1 MKKLTFGLFILSIT
15 FFSQAGTGIPACSSP
30 EKTSRN
36 VLFGDPFVLVENG
49 TYYMYGTSHKDGI
62 EVYRSKDMINWEGPC
77 GMRDGLALHKDDVWG
92 EKWFWAPE
100 IFKVNNKFYMFYSA
114 DERSAVAVSDSPLGP
129 FTQDDQK
136 PLLDFKAIDGSLFT
150 DTDGKKYYYFVNF
163 TPSGMQSWVAEIN
176 IGATDQSPLSA
187 IKQETMKKC
196 IGQSQ
201 AWEMDQSVNEGPCVL
216 KYKDTYFL
224 VYSANA
230 YFNQNYG
237 LGFATAKN
245 PMGPWTKYDKNPI
258 LQKPGE
264 LVGVGH
270 CQFFTGLDN
279 KLYVVYHAHSSKT
292 SVQPRKVYINPVR
305 FIETENSGRYRIE
318 ILPQRITPVLKSK

>member
-1 MKKLTFGLFILSIT
+1 MKKLTFSLFILSIA
-15 FFSQAGTGIPACSSP
+15 FFSQAEINIPACSSP
-30 EKTSRN
+30 EEVPSN

-49 TYYMYGTSHKDGI
+49 TYFMYGTSHKDGI
-62 EVYRSKDMINWEGPC
+62 EVYRSKDMITWEGPC
-77 GMRDGLALHKDDVWG
+77 GAREGLALHKNDVWG

-100 IFKVNNKFYMFYSA
+100 VFKIDNKFYMFYSA
-114 DERSAVAVSDSPLGP
+114 DEHSAVAVSDNPLGP
-129 FTQDDQK
+129 FTQNVQQ

-150 DTDGKKYYYFVNF
+150 DTDGKNYYYFVNF

-176 IGATDQSPLSA
+176 IDNNQNAT

-201 AWEMDQSVNEGPCVL
+201 PWEMDQSVNEGPCVL
-216 KYKDTYFL
+216 KHEDTYFL

-237 LGFATAKN
+237 LGFATAQK
-245 PMGPWTKYDKNPI
+245 PKGPWTKYDKNPI
-258 LQKPGE
+258 LQKPDS

-270 CQFFTGLDN
+270 CQFFTGVDN
-279 KLYVVYHAHSSKT
+279 QLYVVYHAHSSKT

-305 FIETENSGRYRIE
+305 FTRIENTGEYRIE
-318 ILPQRITPVLKSK
+318 ILPKRITPVLK

>member
-1 MKKLTFGLFILSIT
+1 MKKVILSLYILSIS
-15 FFSQAGTGIPACSSP
+15 FFSEEKIAVSVCASP
-30 EKTSRN
+30 EQTPRN

-62 EVYRSKDMINWEGPC
+62 EVYRSKDMITWKGPC
-77 GMRDGLALHKDDVWG
+77 GERGGLALHKDDVWG

-100 IFKVNNKFYMFYSA
+100 VFKLGNKFYMFFSA
-114 DERSAVAVSDSPLGP
+114 DERSLVAVSDSPLGP
-129 FTQDDQK
+129 FTQTVQK
-136 PLLDFKAIDGSLFT
+136 PLLDFKAIDGSLFI

-163 TPSGMQSWVAEIN
+163 TPSGMQSWVAELN
-176 IGATDQSPLSA
+176 VETHGRASLPV
-187 IKQETMKKC
+187 IKQETMRKC

-237 LGFATAKN
+237 LGFATAKS

-258 LQKPGE
+258 LQKPVD

-279 KLYVVYHAHSSKT
+279 KLYIVYHAHNSKA
-292 SVQPRKVYINPVR
+292 SIHPREVYINPVR
-305 FIETENSGRYRIE
+305 FTEIGNSGKYIIE
-318 ILPQRITPVLKSK
+318 VLPERITPVLKQ

>member
-1 MKKLTFGLFILSIT
+1 MKKLSLCLSILLIVL
-15 FFSQAGTGIPACSSP
+15 FSQAGSGKPVCVSQG
-30 EKTSRN
+30 KTPRN

-62 EVYRSKDMINWEGPC
+62 EVYRSKDMITWEGPC
-77 GMRDGLALHKDDVWG
+77 GARGGLVLHKDDVFG

-100 IFKVNNKFYMFYSA
+100 IFRLNNKYYMFYSA

-129 FTQDDQK
+129 FTQAVQK
-136 PLLDFKAIDGSLFT
+136 PLLDFKAIDGSLFI
-150 DTDGKKYYYFVNF
+150 DTDGRKYYYFVNF
-163 TPSGMQSWVAEIN
+163 TPSGMQSWVAEITV
-176 IGATDQSPLSA
+176 GATGGSPI
-187 IKQETMKKC
+187 IKQETMRKC

-245 PMGPWTKYDKNPI
+245 PMGPWIKYDKNPI
-258 LQKPGE
+258 LQKPDS

-270 CQFFTGLDN
+270 CQFFTGVDN
-279 KLYVVYHAHSSKT
+279 NLYVVYHAHSSKA
-292 SVQPRKVYINPVR
+292 SVQPRKAYISPVR
-305 FIETENSGRYRIE
+305 FTEIGNTGEYRVE
-318 ILPQRITPVLKSK
+318 ILPERITPLLK

>member
-1 MKKLTFGLFILSIT
+1 MKKLTFSLFILSIA
-15 FFSQAGTGIPACSSP
+15 FFLQAKIDVSVR
-30 EKTSRN
+30 TSGQTLCN

-77 GMRDGLALHKDDVWG
+77 GMRGGLALHKDDVWG

-100 IFKVNNKFYMFYSA
+100 IVKIDNKFYMFYSA

-129 FTQDDQK
+129 FTQEVQK
-136 PLLDFKAIDGSLFT
+136 PLLDFKAIDGSMFI
-150 DTDGKKYYYFVNF
+150 DTNEKNYYYFVNF
-163 TPSGMQSWVAEIN
+163 TPSGMQNWVAEIN
-176 IGATDQSPLSA
+176 LDNRGAT

-201 AWEMDQSVNEGPCVL
+201 SWEMDQSVNEGPCVL
-216 KYKDTYFL
+216 KHGDTYFL

-245 PMGPWTKYDKNPI
+245 PMGPWIKYEKNPI
-258 LQKPGE
+258 LQKPDS

-305 FIETENSGRYRIE
+305 FTEIGNSGNYRIE
-318 ILPQRITPVLKSK
+318 ILPERITPVLKSK